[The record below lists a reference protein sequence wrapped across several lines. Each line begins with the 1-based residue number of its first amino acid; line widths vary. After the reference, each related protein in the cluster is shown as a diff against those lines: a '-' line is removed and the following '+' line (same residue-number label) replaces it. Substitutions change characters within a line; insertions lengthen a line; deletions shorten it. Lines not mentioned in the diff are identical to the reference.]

1 MLCRNAHGRLLQHKE
16 LVCGPAGASAV
27 ETEPASA
34 AAPSAGQRA
43 PGRKGPSVP
52 ELETHPWE
60 RKGEGNTKVV

>member
-1 MLCRNAHGRLLQHKE
+1 MLCRNAHGRLLQHKA

-27 ETEPASA
+27 ETEPAGA

-52 ELETHPWE
+52 ELGTHPRE